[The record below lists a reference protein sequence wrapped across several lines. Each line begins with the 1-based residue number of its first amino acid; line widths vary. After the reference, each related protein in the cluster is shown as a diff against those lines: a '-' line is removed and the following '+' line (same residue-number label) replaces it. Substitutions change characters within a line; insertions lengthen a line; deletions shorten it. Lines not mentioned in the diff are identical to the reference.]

1 MKHVNMKK
9 FLVIVAVISLVG
21 VGATAFAGW
30 GRGSYGPMMHG
41 KGWGAYGAERLSD
54 EEYKQLE
61 ELNEAF
67 FKGAE
72 ELRRS
77 IYEKELAL
85 RSEMIKENPDP
96 KKAADLQKEISD
108 LESRFDQKRLERR
121 LEMQKIKPYAG
132 RGYMGR
138 GGMRPGSMHRGYM
151 GRGGMG
157 PGYMDRGYMG
167 RGGMG
172 MGRGQG
178 GYGPYDCPWR

>member
-1 MKHVNMKK
+1 MKHMNMKK

-41 KGWGAYGAERLSD
+41 RGWGAYGTERLSD

-67 FKGAE
+67 FKETG
-72 ELRRS
+72 ELQRS
-77 IYEKELAL
+77 IYGKELAL

-96 KKAADLQKEISD
+96 KIAADLQKEISD
-108 LESRFDQKRLERR
+108 LESRFDQKRLEKR
-121 LEMQKIKPYAG
+121 LEMQKINPYA
-132 RGYMGR
+132 R
-138 GGMRPGSMHRGYM
+138 RGYM

-157 PGYMDRGYMG
+157 PGYMNRGYMG

>member
-1 MKHVNMKK
+1 MKHMNMKK

-21 VGATAFAGW
+21 VGTTAFAGW

-41 KGWGAYGAERLSD
+41 RGWGTYGAERLSD

-67 FKGAE
+67 FKETG
-72 ELRRS
+72 ELQRS
-77 IYEKELAL
+77 IYGKELAL

-96 KKAADLQKEISD
+96 KIAADLQKEISD

-138 GGMRPGSMHRGYM
+138 GGMGAGYMHRGYM

-157 PGYMDRGYMG
+157 PDHMNRGYMG

-178 GYGPYDCPWR
+178 GYGSYDCPRR

>member
-1 MKHVNMKK
+1 MKHMNMKK

-21 VGATAFAGW
+21 VGTTAFAGW

-41 KGWGAYGAERLSD
+41 RGWGAYGTERLSE

-67 FKGAE
+67 FKETE

-85 RSEMIKENPDP
+85 QSEMIKENPDP
-96 KKAADLQKEISD
+96 KKAAEVQKEISD

-121 LEMQKIKPYAG
+121 LEMQKINPYAG
-132 RGYMGR
+132 Q
-138 GGMRPGSMHRGYM
+138 GYM

-157 PGYMDRGYMG
+157 AGNMHRGYMG
-167 RGGMG
+167 MGRGNMGMG

-178 GYGPYDCPWR
+178 GYGSYDCPRR